1 MSPTSAHRNRWRI
14 LAVLSLSLV
23 VIGLDNTVMNV
34 ALPSVQNDLGV
45 SASTLQW
52 IVDAYILVFAGLLL
66 AAGNLGDRYGRKRAL
81 QLGLIV
87 FGVASVGGAFAA
99 TGGQLIAAR
108 AIMGVGGALIM
119 PATLS
124 IIMDVFPREERGKAM
139 SLWAAM
145 AAIGVGLG
153 PLVGGLM
160 IEFSAWPAV
169 FWINVPIVLAALVLG
184 YRLVPESRDPEPGA
198 LDVPGVLFSVAGLSA
213 LVWAVIEA
221 PARGWT
227 DGLVLTG
234 FAAAAVFGALF
245 VRRQLRTSD
254 PLLDVSLFKRP
265 AFSLGS
271 LAITTAFFA
280 LFGTI
285 FLTTQYLQIVQGR
298 SAIETGLIMLPLAFG
313 LVMGAGLSHKLNVK
327 LGTPT
332 QVSAA
337 LMLVALTIAT
347 VAFWQPDTSG
357 WLIALFFFVLP
368 FAMGNVMAPATVAV
382 MSAVPE
388 AKAGVGSAMN
398 DVNRQVGGA
407 LGVAI
412 IGSVA
417 SSLYG
422 SKVEPATVA
431 LPDAAAQPANDSVGG
446 AAAVAAELPAQAGD
460 ALTAAAGV
468 AFTDAMGLA
477 LLVGS
482 GLLLAG
488 AVLVKRLLPADRP
501 EAASAA
507 HAPELE
513 PLAAT
518 DRAA

>member
-1 MSPTSAHRNRWRI
+1 
-14 LAVLSLSLV
+14 VLSLSLG

-34 ALPSVQNDLGV
+34 ALPSIQGELGV

-81 QLGLIV
+81 QLGLLI
-87 FGVASVGGAFAA
+87 FGLASLGGAFAA

-108 AIMGVGGALIM
+108 AVMGIGGALIM

-124 IIMDVFPREERGKAM
+124 IVMDVFPREERGKAM
-139 SLWAAM
+139 GVWAAM
-145 AAIGVGLG
+145 AAVGVGLG
-153 PLVGGLM
+153 PLIGGVM
-160 IEFSAWPAV
+160 IEFSSWPAV
-169 FWINVPIVLAALVLG
+169 FWINVPIVVAALVFG
-184 YRLVPESRDPEPGA
+184 HRLVPSSRDPHPGP
-198 LDVPGVLFSVAGLSA
+198 LDVPGVLFSIGGLGT

-221 PARGWT
+221 SSRGWT
-227 DGLVLTG
+227 DGYVLAG
-234 FAAAAVFGALF
+234 FAAALVLGGLF
-245 VRRQLRTSD
+245 VRRQARNAN
-254 PLLDVSLFKRP
+254 PLLDIGLFKRP

-271 LAITTAFFA
+271 LAITSAFFA

-285 FLTTQYLQIVQGR
+285 FLTTQYLQIVQSR
-298 SAIETGLIMLPLAFG
+298 SAIETGLVMLPIAFG
-313 LVMGAGLSHKLNVK
+313 LVMGAGLSHKLNQK
-327 LGTPT
+327 LGTPR
-332 QVSAA
+332 QLFAA
-337 LMLVALTIAT
+337 LTMVALTIGT
-347 VAFWQPDTSG
+347 VPFWSPDTPA
-357 WLIALFFFVLP
+357 WLIAAFFFVLP

-398 DVNRQVGGA
+398 DVNRMVGGA

-422 SKVEPATVA
+422 SKVDSATA
-431 LPDAAAQPANDSVGG
+431 GLPDGAAHTATDSVGG
-446 AAAVAAELPAQAGD
+446 AVAVAEQAPAQAGD
-460 ALTAAAGV
+460 ALTAVANG

-482 GLLLAG
+482 GVLIAG
-488 AVLVKRLLPADRP
+488 AVLVKRFLPGEQQDAHVETSELQP
-501 EAASAA
+501 E
-507 HAPELE
+507 PPVELG
-513 PLAAT
+513 
-518 DRAA
+518 RAA

>member
-1 MSPTSAHRNRWRI
+1 
-14 LAVLSLSLV
+14 VLSLSLG

-34 ALPSVQNDLGV
+34 ALPSIQGELGV

-81 QLGLIV
+81 QLGLLI
-87 FGVASVGGAFAA
+87 FGLASLGGAFAA

-108 AIMGVGGALIM
+108 AVMGIGGALIM

-124 IIMDVFPREERGKAM
+124 IVMDVFPREERGKAM
-139 SLWAAM
+139 GVWAAM
-145 AAIGVGLG
+145 AAVGVGLG
-153 PLVGGLM
+153 PLIGGVM
-160 IEFSAWPAV
+160 IEFSSWPAV
-169 FWINVPIVLAALVLG
+169 FWINVPIVVAALVFG
-184 YRLVPESRDPEPGA
+184 HRLVPSSRDPHPGP
-198 LDVPGVLFSVAGLSA
+198 LDVPGVLFSIGGLGT

-221 PARGWT
+221 SSRGWT
-227 DGLVLTG
+227 DGYVLAG
-234 FAAAAVFGALF
+234 FAAALVLGGLF
-245 VRRQLRTSD
+245 VRRQARNAN
-254 PLLDVSLFKRP
+254 PLLDIGLFKRP

-271 LAITTAFFA
+271 LAITSAFFA

-285 FLTTQYLQIVQGR
+285 FLTTQYLQIVQSR
-298 SAIETGLIMLPLAFG
+298 SAIETGLVMLPIAFG
-313 LVMGAGLSHKLNVK
+313 LVMGAGLSHKLNQK
-327 LGTPT
+327 LGTPR
-332 QVSAA
+332 QLFAA
-337 LMLVALTIAT
+337 LTMVALTIGT
-347 VAFWQPDTSG
+347 VPFWSPDTPA
-357 WLIALFFFVLP
+357 WLIAAFFFVLP

-398 DVNRQVGGA
+398 DVNRMVGGA

-422 SKVEPATVA
+422 SKVDSATA
-431 LPDAAAQPANDSVGG
+431 GLPDGAAHTATDSVGG
-446 AAAVAAELPAQAGD
+446 AVAVAEQAPAQAGD
-460 ALTAAAGV
+460 ALTAVANG

-482 GLLLAG
+482 GVLIAG
-488 AVLVKRLLPADRP
+488 AVLVKRFLPAEQQDAYVETSELQP
-501 EAASAA
+501 E
-507 HAPELE
+507 PPVELG
-513 PLAAT
+513 
-518 DRAA
+518 RAA